1 MLCLGFEPA
10 VAGWLAH
17 LAISAAL
24 SAHLLAIVPVTFRTL
39 ETERTIPIIYA
50 WIYLSCKIL

>member
-39 ETERTIPIIYA
+39 ETERTIPI
-50 WIYLSCKIL
+50 